1 MVYHLFPHQ
10 GINNNLVDEFNKQ
23 SATEFEQIRDFLV
36 LHYHSTERTDSAFW
50 QDMRQMK
57 IPDSLA
63 HKIELFKQSGRLFRE
78 QNDLFTDS
86 SWLQVM
92 LGQGI
97 VPKDYHPIA
106 NTMSDDKLTEM
117 LKKVKEIKQSP
128 IDKLPSH
135 DEFLKIFSSQ

>member
-1 MVYHLFPHQ
+1 
-10 GINNNLVDEFNKQ
+10 
-23 SATEFEQIRDFLV
+23 
-36 LHYHSTERTDSAFW
+36 
-50 QDMRQMK
+50 MRQMK

-63 HKIELFKQSGRLFRE
+63 HKIEIFKQSGRLFRE

-97 VPKDYHPIA
+97 VPQDYHPVA
-106 NTMSDDKLTEM
+106 NMMSDEKLAEM
-117 LKKVKEIKQSP
+117 LRKVKEIKQAP

-135 DEFLKIFSSQ
+135 DEFLSVFCRQ